1 MDWLGVE
8 PSWGADMLLALTDR
22 NEELWWIAIVLG
34 FVVIV
39 AVVALLSLLVVFV
52 RTIEQRVTTIKATL
66 EAAANNTGDTK
77 LIGETALG
85 VEGVLNEGLN
95 HHLFLGRVLE
105 KVRS

>member
-1 MDWLGVE
+1 MSRSVSARQPRGQVRRLSSKDLA
-8 PSWGADMLLALTDR
+8 PPPHLL
-22 NEELWWIAIVLG
+22 
-34 FVVIV
+34 
-39 AVVALLSLLVVFV
+39 V

>member
-66 EAAANNTGDTK
+66 EAAAANTDDTK

-95 HHLFLGRVLE
+95 HHLFQGRVLE
-105 KVRS
+105 KVRT

>member
-1 MDWLGVE
+1 
-8 PSWGADMLLALTDR
+8 MLLALTER
-22 NEELWWIAIVLG
+22 NEELWWTAIILG

-39 AVVALLSLLVVFV
+39 AVVVLLSLLVKFV
-52 RTIEQRVTTIKATL
+52 DTIEKRVTTIKATL
-66 EAAANNTGDTK
+66 EAAANNTGDTALLK
-77 LIGETALG
+77 PTATG

>member
-1 MDWLGVE
+1 
-8 PSWGADMLLALTDR
+8 MLLALTDR

-39 AVVALLSLLVVFV
+39 AVVALLSLLVMFV

-77 LIGETALG
+77 LIGETAKG

>member
-1 MDWLGVE
+1 
-8 PSWGADMLLALTDR
+8 MLLALSER
-22 NEELWWIAIVLG
+22 NEELWWIAIILG

-39 AVVALLSLLVVFV
+39 AVVILLSMLVKFV
-52 RTIEQRVTTIKATL
+52 DTIEKRVTTIKSTL
-66 EAAANNTGDTK
+66 EAAANNTGDTALLK
-77 LIGETALG
+77 PTAKG

>member
-1 MDWLGVE
+1 M
-8 PSWGADMLLALTDR
+8 
-22 NEELWWIAIVLG
+22 
-34 FVVIV
+34 
-39 AVVALLSLLVVFV
+39 
-52 RTIEQRVTTIKATL
+52 TTIKATL
-66 EAAANNTGDTK
+66 EEAAAHTDDTK

>member
-1 MDWLGVE
+1 MLASDVANEGLW
-8 PSWGADMLLALTDR
+8 WGA
-22 NEELWWIAIVLG
+22 IIGG

-39 AVVALLSLLVVFV
+39 AVVALLSLLVMFV

-66 EAAANNTGDTK
+66 EAASANTSDTA
-77 LIGETALG
+77 LIGQTAEG
-85 VEGVLNEGLN
+85 VEGVLNEGLQ

>member
-39 AVVALLSLLVVFV
+39 AV

>member
-1 MDWLGVE
+1 
-8 PSWGADMLLALTDR
+8 MLLALTDR

-39 AVVALLSLLVVFV
+39 AVVALLSLLVVFL

-66 EAAANNTGDTK
+66 EAAAANTDDTK